1 MLSLV
6 WNLILINDTNEL
18 VYKIETDLEISKMSL
33 VLRYLGFKCY
43 SVTHW

>member
-1 MLSLV
+1 MLSLM
-6 WNLILINDTNEL
+6 WELILINYYKFKL
-18 VYKIETDLEISKMSL
+18 FVYTETEISKMSL